1 MVCLDHVFQMIN
13 LNLHL
18 TGILVAWMLSLSST
32 QVTIKFFLKFVKTAS
47 LTIIPVIIM
56 SDHNKAQ
63 MNAISTVYP
72 ESKMLLCWWHVLRAI
87 QMHFHTEEF
96 PEDWAHICEWKKMP
110 EQWKFDSIWEWLQ
123 TNPSVP
129 VSLINYLQTHWMSVV
144 PLWLGTMRQN
154 RMIFQEGS
162 TNMLIKLYVIL
173 SCHRSIRSLI
183 ISVI

>member
-96 PEDWAHICEWKKMP
+96 PEVWAHICEWKKMP
-110 EQWKFDSIWEWLQ
+110 EAMKIWFNMGMAPNQPLSPCKPDQ
-123 TNPSVP
+123 LSTNPLDERCASMVGY
-129 VSLINYLQTHWMSVV
+129 N
-144 PLWLGTMRQN
+144 
-154 RMIFQEGS
+154 EA
-162 TNMLIKLYVIL
+162 K
-173 SCHRSIRSLI
+173 
-183 ISVI
+183 